1 LENNPLF
8 EFWQRK
14 EKRRYMQLLDLK
26 CPSCGAVIDQRITSR
41 IVTCQYCGSRFA
53 LEGDEA
59 EAFIERGNDHP
70 DEEERGSSSSMADY
84 AAEVCK
90 EFLES
95 FDNGDRFKSS
105 SKILDGL
112 GVGGEDVYL
121 IHDDTLFKSGK
132 NGFAIT
138 ENGLYVRDLGGKAL
152 FYDWATFAGLDEP
165 EADNG
170 YIKCDDDIICYFT
183 CDNNVMPALQ
193 RLYRKLHKHAEKN
206 A

>member
-1 LENNPLF
+1 
-8 EFWQRK
+8 
-14 EKRRYMQLLDLK
+14 MQLFDLK
-26 CPSCGAVIDQRITSR
+26 CPGCGAVIDQRITSR

-53 LEGDEA
+53 LDGDEA
-59 EAFIERGNDHP
+59 EAFIEND
-70 DEEERGSSSSMADY
+70 DDYSDGEERGSSSSMASY
-84 AAEVCK
+84 AAEVCE
-90 EFLES
+90 EFLEN

-112 GVGGEDVYL
+112 GVGDEEVYL

-138 ENGLYVRDLGGKAL
+138 EDGLYVRDLGEDAL
-152 FYDWATFAGLDEP
+152 FYDWATLAELDEP

-170 YIKCDDDIICYFT
+170 YIKCGDDVICYFT

-193 RLYRKLHKHAEKN
+193 RLYRKLQKHAEEH